1 LLLAFVVNTPLAFE
15 HRANEGLATQSEK
28 ATCALVCLHNK
39 SLAKARGEALLCVA
53 PSHRPEA
60 NVRSTLITKDN
71 SFERRATNTRI
82 RLYAP
87 IKKLLKLLEIEKLLV
102 KGKPRSINK
111 FIFLHPHEIV
121 TRYSAIMRGIYNY
134 YTFVDNKNLLQ
145 QILWILR
152 FSCVYTLARKLRLS
166 VKGIFRKYGN
176 QIKILHNKKTI
187 MLFKPET
194 LKRNKNKSR

>member
-1 LLLAFVVNTPLAFE
+1 VYT
-15 HRANEGLATQSEK
+15 
-28 ATCALVCLHNK
+28 
-39 SLAKARGEALLCVA
+39 SLAKARGEALLSVA
-53 PSHRPEA
+53 ASHSKK

-194 LKRNKNKSR
+194 LKERQKIIK